1 MKKVLLLGMVL
12 AFFATSVSYGSAS
25 DYRLDDAAVE
35 QVFDQAIEVAVNNP
49 MNIDLSAGDVNGQ
62 QAVLAAISPIVA
74 WEISFV
80 GILNVFAIHRLY
92 LGGTAILVL
101 AYPVFS
107 FLTLGILNLGDWICL
122 LIDVFRDD
130 LGKHEGSDAL
140 FMW

>member
-25 DYRLDDAAVE
+25 DYRLDDTAVE

-62 QAVLAAISPIVA
+62 QAVLAAKSPIVA
-74 WEISFV
+74 WVISFV
-80 GILNVFAIHRLY
+80 GIPNVFAIHRLY

>member
-62 QAVLAAISPIVA
+62 QAVLAAKSPIVA
-74 WEISFV
+74 WVISFV

>member
-25 DYRLDDAAVE
+25 DYRLDDTAVE

-62 QAVLAAISPIVA
+62 QAVLAAKSPIVA
-74 WEISFV
+74 WVISFV

>member
-62 QAVLAAISPIVA
+62 QAVFAAKSPIVA
-74 WEISFV
+74 WVISFV